1 MSRATAAGIDASLT
15 RQAFVERYAAAKRR
29 HVPTGDT
36 AGTGPGTGAGAPRSA
51 VRFAPAPALTS
62 RPPVSGH
69 PAFVLPVVSGSG
81 GAGKSTVAVL
91 SALFSQ
97 GLGYR
102 TLLLDFD
109 LRFGDAHELVGVP
122 GALAVDEA
130 LASPARLE
138 GLAPDGLVPAVLAA
152 PKRLEDAEAVVR
164 EAPRLLDDLRGRF
177 DVVVANTGASWAE
190 EHALL
195 LERCSKALF
204 LVDQRPSSLRACR
217 HALELCSRCGI
228 ATGPFLFAANRCAKG
243 APLTSIDV
251 SCALRGA
258 PAAPRGKEGCAMSL
272 LERVERAGNGACLRE
287 GTEAAFGLDAL
298 KEQVQAIVSA
308 DEVAALQAENP
319 GRARSEVRSACR
331 RVFEGLAW
339 AGVAVEQ
346 RARLE
351 GELLD
356 AVFGFGPLEGLLA
369 DDAVTEIMVNGPQS
383 VFFERDGRLFRSEQ
397 RFADEGQLR
406 ALVDRVLG
414 PLGRRIDESSPMV
427 NARLPQGHR
436 VHVVIPPLALDG
448 PVLTIRKF
456 ARRVMT
462 LADMQALGSFDGAM
476 RQFLTWAVRARKS
489 VAVSGGTGS
498 GKTTLLNALSCA
510 IPHEERIITIE
521 DSAELRFLEHPH
533 VVRLEARPRN
543 AEGLGEVTI
552 RDLVTNALRMRP
564 DRIVVGECRGAE
576 ALDMLQAMNTGHDGS
591 LTTLHAV
598 DVSEANIASAIDL
611 VVQTARALDG
621 SRRIAEVVALSYDRE
636 RRRCVVEPL
645 FKCGETEACGTWA
658 GAPAWVAD
666 LPSRGCAGREEVD
679 AWMRACCSAA

>member
-1 MSRATAAGIDASLT
+1 MMPTMALCADAESIRRPDLIGLAGENLARQEWLRLFSSGEEARRFLRADRSVAEAWIASCDDVEPINLAAALKRDRADLRVCLLAFQGTGSLMSRATAAGIDASLT

-217 HALELCSRCGI
+217 HALELCSPSGN
-228 ATGPFLFAANRCAKG
+228 ATGPFRFSAKRCAKG

-258 PAAPRGKEGCAMSL
+258 PA
-272 LERVERAGNGACLRE
+272 VELRD
-287 GTEAAFGLDAL
+287 GGG
-298 KEQVQAIVSA
+298 
-308 DEVAALQAENP
+308 EVE
-319 GRARSEVRSACR
+319 
-331 RVFEGLAW
+331 
-339 AGVAVEQ
+339 
-346 RARLE
+346 
-351 GELLD
+351 ELLG
-356 AVFGFGPLEGLLA
+356 AGQPLDLIAAKNDLCTSLEH
-369 DDAVTEIMVNGPQS
+369 V
-383 VFFERDGRLFRSEQ
+383 
-397 RFADEGQLR
+397 
-406 ALVDRVLG
+406 LVDLLPG
-414 PLGRRIDESSPMV
+414 CEGRTLSLAEPSG
-427 NARLPQGHR
+427 AR
-436 VHVVIPPLALDG
+436 
-448 PVLTIRKF
+448 
-456 ARRVMT
+456 
-462 LADMQALGSFDGAM
+462 
-476 RQFLTWAVRARKS
+476 
-489 VAVSGGTGS
+489 
-498 GKTTLLNALSCA
+498 
-510 IPHEERIITIE
+510 
-521 DSAELRFLEHPH
+521 
-533 VVRLEARPRN
+533 
-543 AEGLGEVTI
+543 
-552 RDLVTNALRMRP
+552 
-564 DRIVVGECRGAE
+564 
-576 ALDMLQAMNTGHDGS
+576 
-591 LTTLHAV
+591 
-598 DVSEANIASAIDL
+598 
-611 VVQTARALDG
+611 
-621 SRRIAEVVALSYDRE
+621 RE
-636 RRRCVVEPL
+636 RRFGRGRRRV
-645 FKCGETEACGTWA
+645 GRR
-658 GAPAWVAD
+658 GAPC
-666 LPSRGCAGREEVD
+666 PC
-679 AWMRACCSAA
+679 

>member
-1 MSRATAAGIDASLT
+1 MMPTMALCADAESIRRPDLIGLAGENLARQEWLRLFSSGEEARRFLRADRSVAEAWIASCDDVEPINLAAALKRDRADLRVCLLAFQGTGSLMSRATAAGIDASLT

-36 AGTGPGTGAGAPRSA
+36 AGTGPGAGAGAPRSA

-130 LASPARLE
+130 L
-138 GLAPDGLVPAVLAA
+138 
-152 PKRLEDAEAVVR
+152 VR

-258 PAAPRGKEGCAMSL
+258 PA
-272 LERVERAGNGACLRE
+272 VELRD
-287 GTEAAFGLDAL
+287 GGG
-298 KEQVQAIVSA
+298 
-308 DEVAALQAENP
+308 EVE
-319 GRARSEVRSACR
+319 
-331 RVFEGLAW
+331 
-339 AGVAVEQ
+339 
-346 RARLE
+346 
-351 GELLD
+351 ELLG
-356 AVFGFGPLEGLLA
+356 AGQPLDLIAAKNDLCTSLEH
-369 DDAVTEIMVNGPQS
+369 V
-383 VFFERDGRLFRSEQ
+383 
-397 RFADEGQLR
+397 
-406 ALVDRVLG
+406 LVDLLPG
-414 PLGRRIDESSPMV
+414 CEGRTLSLAEPSG
-427 NARLPQGHR
+427 AR
-436 VHVVIPPLALDG
+436 
-448 PVLTIRKF
+448 
-456 ARRVMT
+456 
-462 LADMQALGSFDGAM
+462 
-476 RQFLTWAVRARKS
+476 
-489 VAVSGGTGS
+489 
-498 GKTTLLNALSCA
+498 
-510 IPHEERIITIE
+510 
-521 DSAELRFLEHPH
+521 
-533 VVRLEARPRN
+533 
-543 AEGLGEVTI
+543 
-552 RDLVTNALRMRP
+552 
-564 DRIVVGECRGAE
+564 
-576 ALDMLQAMNTGHDGS
+576 
-591 LTTLHAV
+591 
-598 DVSEANIASAIDL
+598 
-611 VVQTARALDG
+611 
-621 SRRIAEVVALSYDRE
+621 RE
-636 RRRCVVEPL
+636 RRFGRGRRRV
-645 FKCGETEACGTWA
+645 GRR
-658 GAPAWVAD
+658 GAPC
-666 LPSRGCAGREEVD
+666 PC
-679 AWMRACCSAA
+679 

>member
-1 MSRATAAGIDASLT
+1 MMPTMALCADAESIRRPDLIGLAGENLARQEWLRLFSSGEEARRFLRADRSVAEAWIASCDDVEPINLAFQGTGSLMSRATAAGIDASLT

-36 AGTGPGTGAGAPRSA
+36 AGTGPGAGAGAPRSA

-258 PAAPRGKEGCAMSL
+258 PA
-272 LERVERAGNGACLRE
+272 VELRD
-287 GTEAAFGLDAL
+287 GGG
-298 KEQVQAIVSA
+298 
-308 DEVAALQAENP
+308 EVE
-319 GRARSEVRSACR
+319 
-331 RVFEGLAW
+331 
-339 AGVAVEQ
+339 
-346 RARLE
+346 
-351 GELLD
+351 ELLG
-356 AVFGFGPLEGLLA
+356 AGQPLDLIAAKNDLCTSLEH
-369 DDAVTEIMVNGPQS
+369 V
-383 VFFERDGRLFRSEQ
+383 
-397 RFADEGQLR
+397 
-406 ALVDRVLG
+406 LVDLLPG
-414 PLGRRIDESSPMV
+414 CEGRTLSLAEPSG
-427 NARLPQGHR
+427 AR
-436 VHVVIPPLALDG
+436 
-448 PVLTIRKF
+448 
-456 ARRVMT
+456 
-462 LADMQALGSFDGAM
+462 
-476 RQFLTWAVRARKS
+476 
-489 VAVSGGTGS
+489 
-498 GKTTLLNALSCA
+498 
-510 IPHEERIITIE
+510 
-521 DSAELRFLEHPH
+521 
-533 VVRLEARPRN
+533 
-543 AEGLGEVTI
+543 
-552 RDLVTNALRMRP
+552 
-564 DRIVVGECRGAE
+564 
-576 ALDMLQAMNTGHDGS
+576 
-591 LTTLHAV
+591 
-598 DVSEANIASAIDL
+598 
-611 VVQTARALDG
+611 
-621 SRRIAEVVALSYDRE
+621 RE
-636 RRRCVVEPL
+636 RRFGRGRRRV
-645 FKCGETEACGTWA
+645 GRR
-658 GAPAWVAD
+658 GAPC
-666 LPSRGCAGREEVD
+666 PC
-679 AWMRACCSAA
+679 

>member
-1 MSRATAAGIDASLT
+1 MMPTMALCADAESIRRPDLIGLAGENLARQEWLRLFSSGEEARRFLRADRSVAEAWIASCDDVEPINLAAALKRDRADLRVCLLAFQGTGSLMSRATAAGIDASLT

-217 HALELCSRCGI
+217 HALGRCSPCGG
-228 ATGPFLFAANRCAKG
+228 APGPVRFGAYPGAKG
-243 APLTSIDV
+243 APRTSIDV

-258 PAAPRGKEGCAMSL
+258 PA
-272 LERVERAGNGACLRE
+272 VELRD
-287 GTEAAFGLDAL
+287 GGG
-298 KEQVQAIVSA
+298 
-308 DEVAALQAENP
+308 EVE
-319 GRARSEVRSACR
+319 
-331 RVFEGLAW
+331 
-339 AGVAVEQ
+339 
-346 RARLE
+346 
-351 GELLD
+351 ELLG
-356 AVFGFGPLEGLLA
+356 AGQPLDLIAAKNDLCTSLEH
-369 DDAVTEIMVNGPQS
+369 V
-383 VFFERDGRLFRSEQ
+383 
-397 RFADEGQLR
+397 
-406 ALVDRVLG
+406 LVDLLPG
-414 PLGRRIDESSPMV
+414 CEGRTLSLAEPSG
-427 NARLPQGHR
+427 AR
-436 VHVVIPPLALDG
+436 
-448 PVLTIRKF
+448 
-456 ARRVMT
+456 
-462 LADMQALGSFDGAM
+462 
-476 RQFLTWAVRARKS
+476 
-489 VAVSGGTGS
+489 
-498 GKTTLLNALSCA
+498 
-510 IPHEERIITIE
+510 
-521 DSAELRFLEHPH
+521 
-533 VVRLEARPRN
+533 
-543 AEGLGEVTI
+543 
-552 RDLVTNALRMRP
+552 
-564 DRIVVGECRGAE
+564 
-576 ALDMLQAMNTGHDGS
+576 
-591 LTTLHAV
+591 
-598 DVSEANIASAIDL
+598 
-611 VVQTARALDG
+611 
-621 SRRIAEVVALSYDRE
+621 RE
-636 RRRCVVEPL
+636 RRFGRGRRRV
-645 FKCGETEACGTWA
+645 GRR
-658 GAPAWVAD
+658 GAPC
-666 LPSRGCAGREEVD
+666 PC
-679 AWMRACCSAA
+679 

>member
-1 MSRATAAGIDASLT
+1 MMPTMALCADAESIRRPDLIGLAGENLARQEWLRLFSSGEEARRFLRADRSVAEAWIASCDDVEPINLAAALKRDRADLRVCLLAFQGTGSLMSRATAAGIDASLT

-36 AGTGPGTGAGAPRSA
+36 AGTGPGAGAGAPRSA

-258 PAAPRGKEGCAMSL
+258 PA
-272 LERVERAGNGACLRE
+272 VELRD
-287 GTEAAFGLDAL
+287 GGG
-298 KEQVQAIVSA
+298 
-308 DEVAALQAENP
+308 EVE
-319 GRARSEVRSACR
+319 
-331 RVFEGLAW
+331 
-339 AGVAVEQ
+339 
-346 RARLE
+346 
-351 GELLD
+351 ELLG
-356 AVFGFGPLEGLLA
+356 AGQPLDLIAAKNDLCTSLEH
-369 DDAVTEIMVNGPQS
+369 V
-383 VFFERDGRLFRSEQ
+383 
-397 RFADEGQLR
+397 
-406 ALVDRVLG
+406 LVDLLPG
-414 PLGRRIDESSPMV
+414 CEGRTLSLAEPSG
-427 NARLPQGHR
+427 AR
-436 VHVVIPPLALDG
+436 
-448 PVLTIRKF
+448 
-456 ARRVMT
+456 
-462 LADMQALGSFDGAM
+462 
-476 RQFLTWAVRARKS
+476 
-489 VAVSGGTGS
+489 
-498 GKTTLLNALSCA
+498 
-510 IPHEERIITIE
+510 
-521 DSAELRFLEHPH
+521 
-533 VVRLEARPRN
+533 
-543 AEGLGEVTI
+543 
-552 RDLVTNALRMRP
+552 
-564 DRIVVGECRGAE
+564 
-576 ALDMLQAMNTGHDGS
+576 
-591 LTTLHAV
+591 
-598 DVSEANIASAIDL
+598 
-611 VVQTARALDG
+611 
-621 SRRIAEVVALSYDRE
+621 RE
-636 RRRCVVEPL
+636 RRRR
-645 FKCGETEACGTWA
+645 
-658 GAPAWVAD
+658 GAPC
-666 LPSRGCAGREEVD
+666 PC
-679 AWMRACCSAA
+679 

>member
-1 MSRATAAGIDASLT
+1 MMPTMALCADAESIRRPDLIGLAGENLARQEWLRLFSSGEEARRFLRADRSVAEAWIASCDDVEPINLAAALKRDRADLRVCLLAFQGTGSLMSRATAAGIDASLT

-36 AGTGPGTGAGAPRSA
+36 AGTGPGAGAGAPRSA

-138 GLAPDGLVPAVLAA
+138 GLAPDGLVPAVLTA

-258 PAAPRGKEGCAMSL
+258 PA
-272 LERVERAGNGACLRE
+272 VELRD
-287 GTEAAFGLDAL
+287 GGG
-298 KEQVQAIVSA
+298 
-308 DEVAALQAENP
+308 EVE
-319 GRARSEVRSACR
+319 
-331 RVFEGLAW
+331 
-339 AGVAVEQ
+339 
-346 RARLE
+346 
-351 GELLD
+351 ELLG
-356 AVFGFGPLEGLLA
+356 AGQPLDLIAAKNDLCTSLEH
-369 DDAVTEIMVNGPQS
+369 V
-383 VFFERDGRLFRSEQ
+383 
-397 RFADEGQLR
+397 
-406 ALVDRVLG
+406 LVDLLPG
-414 PLGRRIDESSPMV
+414 CEGRTLSLAEPSG
-427 NARLPQGHR
+427 AR
-436 VHVVIPPLALDG
+436 
-448 PVLTIRKF
+448 
-456 ARRVMT
+456 
-462 LADMQALGSFDGAM
+462 
-476 RQFLTWAVRARKS
+476 
-489 VAVSGGTGS
+489 
-498 GKTTLLNALSCA
+498 
-510 IPHEERIITIE
+510 
-521 DSAELRFLEHPH
+521 
-533 VVRLEARPRN
+533 
-543 AEGLGEVTI
+543 
-552 RDLVTNALRMRP
+552 
-564 DRIVVGECRGAE
+564 
-576 ALDMLQAMNTGHDGS
+576 
-591 LTTLHAV
+591 
-598 DVSEANIASAIDL
+598 
-611 VVQTARALDG
+611 
-621 SRRIAEVVALSYDRE
+621 RE
-636 RRRCVVEPL
+636 RRFGRGRRRV
-645 FKCGETEACGTWA
+645 GRR
-658 GAPAWVAD
+658 GAPC
-666 LPSRGCAGREEVD
+666 PC
-679 AWMRACCSAA
+679 